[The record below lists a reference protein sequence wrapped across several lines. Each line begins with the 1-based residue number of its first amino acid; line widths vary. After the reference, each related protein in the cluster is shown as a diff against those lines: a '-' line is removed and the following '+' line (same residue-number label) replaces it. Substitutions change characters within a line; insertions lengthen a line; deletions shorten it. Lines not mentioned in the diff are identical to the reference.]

1 MSQLLKTGLLISIL
15 LTLTGC
21 TPTTSQI
28 EIKTPIPKSMKGY
41 ELYSWNS
48 DGVWKFKLMT
58 GTNRNKSYEEIV
70 STEKTISNN
79 GWVNYFVTGNDELF
93 MLLEQMPRKSFLIWD
108 PTYNP
113 GGNEIRFK
121 YPDRETVQKVRD
133 ICRMKEIELM
143 IFTENP

>member
-15 LTLTGC
+15 FTLTGC
-21 TPTTSQI
+21 IPTKSQI

-48 DGVWKFKLMT
+48 DGIWKFKLIT
-58 GTNRNKSYEEIV
+58 GTNRNKSKEEIV

-93 MLLEQMPRKSFLIWD
+93 MLLEQMPRKSFLIWNS
-108 PTYNP
+108 TYNP
-113 GGNEIRFK
+113 GGNEIPFQ
-121 YPDRETVQKVRD
+121 YPDDETIIKVGEL
-133 ICRMKEIELM
+133 CRTKEIELM
-143 IFTENP
+143 IYTENP